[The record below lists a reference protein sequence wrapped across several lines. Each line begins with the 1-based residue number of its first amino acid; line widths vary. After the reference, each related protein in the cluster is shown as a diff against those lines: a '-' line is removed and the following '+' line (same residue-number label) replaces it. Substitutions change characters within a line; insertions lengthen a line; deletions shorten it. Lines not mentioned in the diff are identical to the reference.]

1 MATSYKFE
9 FCKDC
14 PLYECE
20 LVEEYVQFR
29 ENHAQIQKLPYAK
42 AEIFEE
48 SVYNNDDSNRVV
60 QAIVTPAIDADIK
73 DTIKCFPYNEADTDN
88 ILSYN
93 QLERKDYYCTMGR
106 HSVDPVECGTKNV
119 TEGIGDDYKIEFKDK
134 DYNGK
139 VDGKIRDDLDARWC
153 PRKPVFI
160 SAQTGKGKN
169 YFIENTLLPYIREL
183 NYVNGTKYKVLILSN
198 RLALKQQIFNRL
210 NGNDDSY
217 DDEENRRPYYY
228 KDVADVMTYQNLLY
242 SEYELKRKQECGH
255 SKYLYVICDEAHF
268 FTSDAMFN
276 PHTQKILEKIVDI
289 FKDVIRVYMSATPY
303 ECLKYINE
311 YDNRVLFYHF
321 KRDYSYL
328 NIKTYSKMNE
338 LYEIIAESIRHREK
352 WLIFIDDKNK
362 CQTVKKQLE
371 ELIKD
376 KEGKNRNV
384 KLKDENTLEKEN
396 DKSKEKVERVYVI
409 NADSKNDS
417 VFQEIVKN
425 ERLNK
430 DTYVLIST
438 SVFDN
443 GINLTGIK
451 NIVVSDMDKAKCMQM
466 VGRAR
471 VEGNEHKTLYMKR
484 FNDSEVN
491 KRINNLEKRKDGY
504 HKYELAYDKNG
515 KISNDSEELKFFLK
529 YYNGKQTDWES
540 AKHWFGRR
548 NEGVLYYNEIAKSMI
563 EALIPQYQYI
573 LDEMSDEGSKDDNV
587 QDSKCIS
594 HMGQKYLEYQLSWFG
609 KMYCEDDDIT
619 FADKEK
625 AKKEFIDF
633 LKSYAKSGEQIV
645 DTGKESSFRK
655 EFTKLYDAAFGR
667 MERDKRRIYGIDLA
681 NKGLKAKNI
690 NFKVVGYSS
699 YWIVERHS
707 WEIDNER

>member
-9 FCKDC
+9 FCKNC

-29 ENHAQIQKLPYAK
+29 ENHAQIKKLPYVK
-42 AEIFEE
+42 AEVFEA
-48 SVYNNDDSNRVV
+48 SDYNNDDNNRVV
-60 QAIVTPAIDADIK
+60 HGIVISATDADRK
-73 DTIKCFPYNEADTDN
+73 DIIKCFSHNDADTDN

-93 QLERKDYYCTMGR
+93 QLVRKDYYCTMGR
-106 HSVDPVECGTKNV
+106 YSIDAVECGTKNV

-134 DYNGK
+134 DYDGK
-139 VDGKIRDDLDARWC
+139 VNGKIRDDLDARWC

-169 YFIENTLLPYIREL
+169 YFIEKTLLPYIRDL

-210 NGNDDSY
+210 NGTDDSY
-217 DDEENRRPYYY
+217 DDEENRKPYHYR
-228 KDVADVMTYQNLLY
+228 DVADVMTYQNLLY
-242 SEYELKRKQECGH
+242 SEYELRRRQEREH

-276 PHTQKILEKIVDI
+276 PHTQKILGKIVDI
-289 FKDVIRVYMSATPY
+289 FKNVIRVYMSATPY
-303 ECLKYINE
+303 ECLKYINK
-311 YDNRVLFYHF
+311 YDSRVLFYHF

-328 NIKTYSKMNE
+328 DIKTYSKMNE

-376 KEGKNRNV
+376 KESKNV
-384 KLKDENTLEKEN
+384 KSKDENTFEQEN
-396 DKSKEKVERVYVI
+396 DKSKEKIERVYVI

-451 NIVVSDMDKAKCMQM
+451 NIVVSDMEKAKCMQM

-484 FNDSEVN
+484 FNDSEVD
-491 KRINNLEKRKDGY
+491 KRINNLEKRKEGY
-504 HKYELAYDKNG
+504 YKYELAYDKNG

-529 YYNGKQTDWES
+529 YYNGKQTDWEN
-540 AKHWFGRR
+540 AKHWFARCNKGM
-548 NEGVLYYNEIAKSMI
+548 LYYNEIAKSML
-563 EALIPQYQYI
+563 EELIPQYQYI
-573 LDEMSDEGSKDDNV
+573 LDEMSDEGSKDGNV

-594 HMGQKYLEYQLSWFG
+594 QMGQKYLEYQLSWFG
-609 KMYCEDDDIT
+609 KKYCEDDDIT

-625 AKKEFIDF
+625 AKKEFIAF
-633 LKSYAKSGEQIV
+633 LESYVGREIV
-645 DTGKESSFRK
+645 SEKEMNQFSKKFS
-655 EFTKLYDAAFGR
+655 KLFDAAFYKSDKNSLDYKALKMNRLLEKENIKYRIGGKAQVGPWTVIRDGR
-667 MERDKRRIYGIDLA
+667 
-681 NKGLKAKNI
+681 
-690 NFKVVGYSS
+690 
-699 YWIVERHS
+699 
-707 WEIDNER
+707 

>member
-14 PLYECE
+14 PFYECE

-29 ENHAQIQKLPYAK
+29 ESHAQIRKLPYVK
-42 AEIFEE
+42 AEVFE
-48 SVYNNDDSNRVV
+48 SSDYNNDDDSNRV
-60 QAIVTPAIDADIK
+60 AHGIVISAIDADRK
-73 DTIKCFPYNEADTDN
+73 DTIKGFSYNDADTDN

-93 QLERKDYYCTMGR
+93 QLVRKDYYCTMR
-106 HSVDPVECGTKNV
+106 RSSIDAVECGTKNV

-139 VDGKIRDDLDARWC
+139 VNGKIRDDLDARWC

-169 YFIENTLLPYIREL
+169 YFIEKTLLPYIRDL

-210 NGNDDSY
+210 NGTDDSY
-217 DDEENRRPYYY
+217 DDEENRKPYHYS
-228 KDVADVMTYQNLLY
+228 DAADVMTYQNLLY
-242 SEYELKRKQECGH
+242 SEYELKRRQEREH

-276 PHTQKILEKIVDI
+276 PNTQKILEKIVDI
-289 FKDVIRVYMSATPY
+289 FKNVIRVYMSATPY
-303 ECLKYINE
+303 ECLKYINK
-311 YDNRVLFYHF
+311 YDSR
-321 KRDYSYL
+321 
-328 NIKTYSKMNE
+328 
-338 LYEIIAESIRHREK
+338 A
-352 WLIFIDDKNK
+352 
-362 CQTVKKQLE
+362 
-371 ELIKD
+371 LIKD
-376 KEGKNRNV
+376 KESKNV
-384 KLKDENTLEKEN
+384 KSKDENTLEQEN
-396 DKSKEKVERVYVI
+396 DKSKEKIERVYVI

-451 NIVVSDMDKAKCMQM
+451 NIVVSDMEKAKCMQM

-484 FNDSEVN
+484 FNDSEVG
-491 KRINNLEKRKDGY
+491 KRINNLEKRKKGY
-504 HKYELAYDKNG
+504 HEYELAYDKNG
-515 KISNDSEELKFFLK
+515 KISNGSEELKFFLK

-540 AKHWFGRR
+540 AKHWFARCNKGM
-548 NEGVLYYNEIAKSMI
+548 LYYNEIAKSMM
-563 EALIPQYQYI
+563 EELIPQYQYI
-573 LDEMSDEGSKDDNV
+573 LDEMSDEGSKDGNV

-609 KMYCEDDDIT
+609 KKYCEDDDIT

-625 AKKEFIDF
+625 AKKEFIAF
-633 LKSYAKSGEQIV
+633 LESYVDREIV
-645 DTGKESSFRK
+645 SEEEWNEFSERFIELYDTAFRK
-655 EFTKLYDAAFGR
+655 SDKNSRQYGAQKMNVLLSEQNMGYRINGKAQVGPWTVL
-667 MERDKRRIYGIDLA
+667 RDGK
-681 NKGLKAKNI
+681 
-690 NFKVVGYSS
+690 
-699 YWIVERHS
+699 
-707 WEIDNER
+707 